1 MFDRLD
7 TKGCPDFPGV
17 VPFYAVNNNEMKEN
31 LSFEIM
37 DVGITIQFTEEVF
50 EIVAAASQLTAI
62 FHKKNDD
69 WEETLRGILH

>member
-1 MFDRLD
+1 
-7 TKGCPDFPGV
+7 
-17 VPFYAVNNNEMKEN
+17 MKEN